1 MDRMTFR
8 EMIRPLSSYEEELKR
23 TQSSNRLMEQS
34 IQYAYKKDKDGYYFS
49 PIRPCQTREAIHRI
63 RCTPPCLTRI

>member
-34 IQYAYKKDKDGYYFS
+34 IQYAYKKDKEGYYFF
-49 PIRPCQTREAIHRI
+49 TNLAM
-63 RCTPPCLTRI
+63 